1 MSSIRAMSH
10 WATRVLGHRAEEDAT
25 TLGDARLLELAKGGR
40 EIAAR
45 ELLERYGHRLLAV
58 VEATHGDLAI
68 SEDIVQETFIRA
80 IQQGHQLREES
91 SLFPWLVRIAL
102 RVAIDF
108 RRKVRRETL
117 TEVLADVADEAAGPE
132 RRAEEAQ
139 DAERVKLAL
148 EKLKPYRRELMILRY
163 FASFSV
169 TELAEV
175 FQKTETAIR
184 KDLQRSREDMRKE
197 LADWFEEGATT

>member
-1 MSSIRAMSH
+1 MASIRAMTTQL
-10 WATRVLGHRAEEDAT
+10 TRVLGHRSEEDIKA
-25 TLGDARLLELAKGGR
+25 LGDARLLELAKSGR
-40 EIAAR
+40 ENAAR
-45 ELLERYGHRLLAV
+45 ELLERYGHRLLSI

-91 SLFPWLVRIAL
+91 SSFPWLVRIAL

-117 TEVLADVADEAAGPE
+117 TEVMLDVPDEAAGPE
-132 RRAEEAQ
+132 RTMEAAE
-139 DAERVKLAL
+139 DAARVKRAL
-148 EKLKPYRRELMILRY
+148 EQLKPYRRELMILRY

-169 TELAEV
+169 MELAEV
-175 FQKTETAIR
+175 FQKSETAVR
-184 KDLQRSREDMRKE
+184 KDLQRAREDMREE
-197 LADWFEEGATT
+197 LADWFEAGGAA

>member
-1 MSSIRAMSH
+1 MSSIRTMSH
-10 WATRVLGHRAEEDAT
+10 WATRVLGQRTEEDT
-25 TLGDARLLELAKGGR
+25 RSLGDARLLELAKHGR
-40 EIAAR
+40 EAAAR
-45 ELLERYGHRLLAV
+45 ELLERYGHRLRAIV
-58 VEATHGDLAI
+58 DAAHGDLGMA
-68 SEDIVQETFIRA
+68 EDIVQETFIRA

-117 TEVLADVADEAAGPE
+117 TEIMHDLPYEGAGPDTRAEAAE
-132 RRAEEAQ
+132 
-139 DAERVKLAL
+139 DAARVKRAL
-148 EKLKPYRRELMILRY
+148 ETLKPYRRELMILRY

-175 FQKTETAIR
+175 FQKTETAVR
-184 KDLQRSREDMRKE
+184 KDLQRAREDMRKQ
-197 LADWFEEGATT
+197 LVDWFESGGAA

>member
-1 MSSIRAMSH
+1 MIRAMTH
-10 WATRVLGHRAEEDAT
+10 QLTRVLGHRAEEEPRA
-25 TLGDARLLELAKGGR
+25 LGDARLLELAKAGK
-40 EIAAR
+40 ESAAR
-45 ELLERYGHRLLAV
+45 ELLERYGHRLLAI
-58 VEATHGDLAI
+58 VEAAHGDLGM

-117 TEVLADVADEAAGPE
+117 TEIIADMPDESAGPE
-132 RRAEEAQ
+132 RRAEAAE
-139 DAERVKLAL
+139 DAARVKRAL
-148 EKLKPYRRELMILRY
+148 DRLKPYRRELMILRY

-175 FQKTETAIR
+175 FQKTETAVR
-184 KDLQRSREDMRKE
+184 KDLQRARDDMRKE
-197 LADWFEEGATT
+197 LVDWFEAGGAA